1 MSNIKNLIFDL
12 DGTLIKLPV
21 DWRAAY
27 NKVRD
32 ETGKLFSSLIEL
44 YSETWNTKLYEKIS
58 RIVEEYELEAAKS
71 FQILDN
77 SDKLIL
83 ELSRK
88 YRLGLVTLQGKNVA
102 LKILSEMG
110 ILEKFEVVITRN
122 DAPAR
127 LLQLKNVIN
136 EANFDPRE
144 TLVVGDRDAD
154 VEAALKLGCW
164 AVLVDRKGKAERYDE
179 PEQRFFIV
187 YSLQKI
193 PEIITAIEA

>member
-27 NKVRD
+27 NRVRD

-110 ILEKFEVVITRN
+110 IMEKFEVVITRN

-127 LLQLKNVIN
+127 ILQLKKVIN

-154 VEAALKLGCW
+154 AEAALKLGCW

-193 PEIITAIEA
+193 PEIITVIEA